1 MEIMPKHLVTAAC
14 FLVAPLLALDTTPA
28 HAEEPDV
35 TTVDEIVVVGSRRQ
49 ERRTAAD
56 SLVPVDLIDGDA
68 LRNQGPVDMDALLA
82 AVIPSYNVD
91 QQAINDAA
99 TLIRPARLRGLPP
112 DATLALVNG
121 KRRHRAAVIAFL
133 GNGVADGSQGPDLSV
148 IPAIAVKRVELLRD
162 GAAAQY
168 GSDAIAGVI
177 NFVLRDDPDGR
188 QVETRWGQFYEG
200 DGEGLSVAANA
211 GFPLTRSGF
220 ANFSFEYRES
230 DGTDRSQ
237 QRADAQ
243 QLIDAGNRYIPDP
256 GYRRVFHPNVMI
268 WGAPEVQHDFKF
280 FANLGL
286 DLGNGREA
294 YAFGNYAEREA
305 EGGFYFRNPHTR
317 SGVFQGDPVEVG
329 GTVYDTVK
337 VADLS
342 ADGRSGNCSPIRIV
356 DHVAQASDIAAVE
369 ANPDCFSFISAFPGG
384 FTPRFG
390 GTVTDFSGAAGV
402 RGTLGENWFFDV
414 SGVVGRSDV
423 DFFMKHT
430 INPQL
435 LAKLPHGR
443 RHDIPTDYFPG
454 SYTETDY
461 TVNLDL
467 SRPVYLDLF
476 FSPLNVALGLEY
488 REERFKVES
497 GEENSWFIDDRP
509 GGLAEQGFG
518 IGSNGFTGFGPRLA
532 GEFSRDSYAAYVDLE
547 VDLVRSFTVAAAAR
561 YEDHDG
567 VGDTLD
573 GKFTARWQLTDGMAL
588 RGAVSTGFRTPTV
601 GQANIL
607 NVTTAFTGGVLADE
621 ATLPPTHPAARL
633 VGAQPLTPEE
643 SVNFSAGTVLQLG
656 QRGHHGRLLP
666 DRTGGS
672 HRPQQREDPESGERR
687 DPALAGGL
695 GRHQLHVGALL
706 HQRVRHDDA
715 GRRHRRQLVHGG
727 VRRHEHGAPGR
738 ELDGHERRASR
749 PRRDQ
754 RQAGGPDRGKHA
766 RQAALAELEPRAGA
780 VRVPRPGP
788 VVRRVRRV
796 LHGRRDRPARRRCP
810 DAGRHRAGLRRQPGD
825 PGDDRRRER
834 AGRDPD
840 AAVPQR
846 LGSAV
851 RRNFALRRQRR
862 LLLCAGGLD
871 SLTPDARCGRVGRQ
885 ESAGRHRSVVH
896 QHGAHPADLHLAAQF
911 DPEQVQPVPKHLG
924 QRHSHRNRQ
933 DPRPPVDHR
942 GNLHSVHPDHD

>member
-1 MEIMPKHLVTAAC
+1 MEIIPKHLVTTAC
-14 FLVAPLLALDTTPA
+14 LVLAPLAALDTTPA

-82 AVIPSYNVD
+82 TVIPSYNVD

-342 ADGRSGNCSPIRIV
+342 ADGRSGNCSPIRII

-435 LAKLPHGR
+435 LAKLPPGR

-547 VDLVRSFTVAAAAR
+547 VDLVRTFTVAAAAR

-643 SVNFSAGTVLQLG
+643 SVNFSAGTVLQWGSVDITVDYFRIELEDRIARSSERILSRENVATLLSQG
-656 QRGHHGRLLP
+656 VSDATSFTSVRFYTNEFDTTTQGVDIVANWSAEAFGGTSTVRLAANWT
-666 DRTGGS
+666 DTS
-672 HRPQQREDPESGERR
+672 VERR
-687 DPALAGGL
+687 DPAVINDKRVVQIEENTPAKRLSL
-695 GRHQLHVGALL
+695 SWNHVQGPFEFL
-706 HQRVRHDDA
+706 VRARWYDEFVEFSTDDA
-715 GRRHRRQLVHGG
+715 TARLDADARTLVDI
-727 VRRHEHGAPGR
+727 
-738 ELDGHERRASR
+738 ELAYAVSR
-749 PRRDQ
+749 
-754 RQAGGPDRGKHA
+754 
-766 RQAALAELEPRAGA
+766 A
-780 VRVPRPGP
+780 VRVMIGAENVLDETPTRQYRNVSGLLYAETSPYGANGGFYY
-788 VVRRVRRV
+788 VR
-796 LHGRRDRPARRRCP
+796 
-810 DAGRHRAGLRRQPGD
+810 
-825 PGDDRRRER
+825 
-834 AGRDPD
+834 
-840 AAVPQR
+840 AVW
-846 LGSAV
+846 
-851 RRNFALRRQRR
+851 
-862 LLLCAGGLD
+862 
-871 SLTPDARCGRVGRQ
+871 TP
-885 ESAGRHRSVVH
+885 
-896 QHGAHPADLHLAAQF
+896 
-911 DPEQVQPVPKHLG
+911 
-924 QRHSHRNRQ
+924 
-933 DPRPPVDHR
+933 
-942 GNLHSVHPDHD
+942 